1 MEEIKPRT
9 IQQAMANAER
19 LRSEFPHLIQ
29 PSISDVDMIMLA
41 DEVLKW
47 RALAKRAADEAA
59 GWYDDLRGG
68 DRKDILV
75 VREID
80 NLLSE

>member
-1 MEEIKPRT
+1 MKEIKPRT

-19 LRSEFPHLIQ
+19 LRTELPHLIQ
-29 PSISDVDMIMLA
+29 PSSTYIDIVVLA